1 MWKRHWKL
9 AVLGLILVVQT
20 LAIGALWRQVNSLR
34 AELSDSREAAADL
47 ESRLEAAGAALQ
59 ELQAAQDR
67 PEPAARFENPVLHPQ
82 SRMLTVDIVA
92 QVPDVHA
99 SSLDVGFCRVGEPY
113 SLAWKLDTL
122 SPHADGV
129 TYTGT
134 VTFPL
139 DLDMGLE
146 LRLADD
152 TVLYSSATIAPLL
165 PLQMQSGGSGFHYS
179 YERQELSLLDFG
191 VHLMSPSGE
200 ETETAGGVF
209 RLYRNGTLIHTIRET
224 ADRPML
230 DVDGTVQD
238 GVTIPCA
245 PGDRVRLTYACS
257 DPFGLRYEFPLYE
270 QKAMRWDDMEECPLS
285 RTPSLAWS
293 E

>member
-9 AVLGLILVVQT
+9 AVLVLVLAVQAV
-20 LAIGALWRQVNSLR
+20 AIGALWGQMDGLR
-34 AELSDSREAAADL
+34 TELADTREGAADL
-47 ESRLEAAGAALQ
+47 EERLEAADAALR
-59 ELQAAQDR
+59 ELQAARAQQS
-67 PEPAARFENPVLHPQ
+67 PSARFENPVVNTQ

-99 SSLDVGFCRVGEPY
+99 PSLDIGFCHVGEPY
-113 SLAWKLDTL
+113 SMAWKLDAL

-152 TVLYSSATIAPLL
+152 TVLYSSETIAPLL
-165 PLQMQSGGSGFHYS
+165 PLQVRSGGSSFHYS
-179 YERQELSLLDFG
+179 YELRQLSLLDFW
-191 VHLMSPSGE
+191 VELVSPSGE
-200 ETETAGGVF
+200 ETEAAGGAF

-238 GVTIPCA
+238 GVAIPCA
-245 PGDRVRLTYACS
+245 PGDRVRLTYVCT
-257 DPFGLRYEFPLYE
+257 DGFGLRYEFPLYE
-270 QKAMRWDDMEECPLS
+270 QEAMGWDDLEECPLS
-285 RTPSLAWS
+285 RTPTLTWP